1 MIKKIFV
8 IFLYFLITVYT
19 VEILLYF
26 YIPKEQK
33 ILANILPTR
42 VKLAK
47 DKNIKFDTRSKESA
61 FIEESKKNPNLFTSF
76 NYSAAF
82 STLTLFKEAQ
92 KNNELIPFRGPLNKL
107 TLSCAEDLQY
117 KFIRNDKYGFK
128 NPNDIY
134 EKEIKIFIIGD
145 SFAEGLCQNDE
156 NDVAGHLRSINLNTA
171 NFGVSGTGP
180 LISLAVF
187 SEYASVF
194 KPETVIYMYFEGN
207 DITDLNWE
215 KKNTNLRK
223 YLKPGYNL
231 NYINRYSEIED
242 FLDKSNLRLAQLIR
256 KKNEEIQEQS
266 NFFIRA
272 LQDIME
278 LTLIKSILR
287 NYVSNDDEV
296 FDEELFFSIIDK
308 MNLETQGWDGKFI
321 FLYIPS
327 WSRYFTKFNED
338 SKLIKHKELIIQELK
353 NRNIQIID
361 FESFLSKQSN
371 IKNFYPLGWMGHF
384 NSYGYKK
391 IADLIND
398 KTK

>member
-1 MIKKIFV
+1 MI
-8 IFLYFLITVYT
+8 
-19 VEILLYF
+19 
-26 YIPKEQK
+26 
-33 ILANILPTR
+33 
-42 VKLAK
+42 
-47 DKNIKFDTRSKESA
+47 
-61 FIEESKKNPNLFTSF
+61 
-76 NYSAAF
+76 
-82 STLTLFKEAQ
+82 
-92 KNNELIPFRGPLNKL
+92 
-107 TLSCAEDLQY
+107 
-117 KFIRNDKYGFK
+117 
-128 NPNDIY
+128 
-134 EKEIKIFIIGD
+134 
-145 SFAEGLCQNDE
+145 
-156 NDVAGHLRSINLNTA
+156 
-171 NFGVSGTGP
+171 
-180 LISLAVF
+180 
-187 SEYASVF
+187 
-194 KPETVIYMYFEGN
+194 
-207 DITDLNWE
+207 
-215 KKNTNLRK
+215 
-223 YLKPGYNL
+223 
-231 NYINRYSEIED
+231 
-242 FLDKSNLRLAQLIR
+242 LDKSNLRLAQLIR

-308 MNLETQGWDGKFI
+308 MNLETQRWDGKFI